1 MLRHAIFVLLVFVPI
16 VLAADPPK
24 PSADT
29 IITDA
34 AGKEIALK
42 KWSLSAG
49 TRALAWLATDG
60 KAPEA
65 LAFRETNSTS
75 FVDGVVSLIPLER
88 LESLTYDAKERTV
101 LAKVAGVEK
110 PLEGSI
116 RFKQINQIVIEAEV
130 DKGDAGVVALKYRG
144 GQLQGGIKSVKFAG
158 AKPGTA
164 PAGDAMYVS
173 IIEKGGKPEPVHQ
186 LQALYKFAD
195 GKEKLSSTLMF
206 KVSYKVDLA
215 QVTRL
220 KLHEDAK
227 TKTIECDIALKD
239 GSEQSLTLLPTAK
252 IDGQDAKLEGFLGV
266 VAAGFKLFPAHCVD
280 EISREKPA
288 ANKTDK

>member
-110 PLEGSI
+110 P
-116 RFKQINQIVIEAEV
+116 
-130 DKGDAGVVALKYRG
+130 
-144 GQLQGGIKSVKFAG
+144 
-158 AKPGTA
+158 
-164 PAGDAMYVS
+164 
-173 IIEKGGKPEPVHQ
+173 
-186 LQALYKFAD
+186 
-195 GKEKLSSTLMF
+195 
-206 KVSYKVDLA
+206 
-215 QVTRL
+215 
-220 KLHEDAK
+220 
-227 TKTIECDIALKD
+227 
-239 GSEQSLTLLPTAK
+239 
-252 IDGQDAKLEGFLGV
+252 
-266 VAAGFKLFPAHCVD
+266 
-280 EISREKPA
+280 
-288 ANKTDK
+288 